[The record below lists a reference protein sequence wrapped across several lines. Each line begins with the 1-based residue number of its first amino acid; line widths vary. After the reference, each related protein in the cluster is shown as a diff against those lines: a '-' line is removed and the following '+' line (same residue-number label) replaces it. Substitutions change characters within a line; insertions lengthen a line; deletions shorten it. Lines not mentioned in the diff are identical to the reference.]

1 MTMVTT
7 VTTVRK
13 LTTVTTLTMVTLVTT
28 VTKVTRVT
36 TVKMVKRVKTVKT
49 ATMMKPVTTK
59 TKKTR
64 KTKKKKKKKIKIEKI
79 RSILECWKFRRLTLL
94 GKIAV
99 LKSLVA
105 SQLVYI
111 FSPLQ
116 TNHEAIK
123 EINTIFYKFLWNDKG
138 DKIKR
143 KIMIN
148 DYSEGGLKMID
159 IASFNKSLKATWI
172 QKYLDPESRSKWKR
186 LFDSELERNGGE
198 VILKGNLNKKDVNNL
213 KISDPFVKEILVIWS
228 EVFFRE
234 TIVSEEHLLSS
245 PLWQNSLIRIQN
257 KPVFYKDWLAKGITQ
272 VKHLMDESSN
282 FFSLAAFQIK
292 YNLQVRPLTFFGL
305 ISAVNRLRRQNT
317 KTQSKYENRF
327 SKFLMSQKPSKF
339 IYQEIVS
346 KNCERPISCQEK
358 WRKDINLNPKE
369 IINWKVAY
377 QTSFQCTKSSKLI
390 TFNFKLL
397 HRRLPT
403 NGFLKKVGLR
413 EDDKCSF
420 CNKETENLIH
430 LFWRCEKTKNFW
442 DSLFKW
448 MQSCQLSLS
457 EHNYLHIN
465 TALGLR
471 PDRSKHKLQINFC
484 CLLAKHHI
492 WLCRSKEHPPNLNN
506 FLHYL
511 KHIYQI
517 ENNASTV
524 KNKWE
529 PLLPYISLLT

>member
-1 MTMVTT
+1 
-7 VTTVRK
+7 
-13 LTTVTTLTMVTLVTT
+13 
-28 VTKVTRVT
+28 
-36 TVKMVKRVKTVKT
+36 
-49 ATMMKPVTTK
+49 
-59 TKKTR
+59 
-64 KTKKKKKKKIKIEKI
+64 
-79 RSILECWKFRRLTLL
+79 
-94 GKIAV
+94 
-99 LKSLVA
+99 
-105 SQLVYI
+105 
-111 FSPLQ
+111 
-116 TNHEAIK
+116 
-123 EINTIFYKFLWNDKG
+123 
-138 DKIKR
+138 
-143 KIMIN
+143 
-148 DYSEGGLKMID
+148 
-159 IASFNKSLKATWI
+159 
-172 QKYLDPESRSKWKR
+172 
-186 LFDSELERNGGE
+186 
-198 VILKGNLNKKDVNNL
+198 
-213 KISDPFVKEILVIWS
+213 
-228 EVFFRE
+228 
-234 TIVSEEHLLSS
+234 
-245 PLWQNSLIRIQN
+245 
-257 KPVFYKDWLAKGITQ
+257 
-272 VKHLMDESSN
+272 MDESSN

-317 KTQSKYENRF
+317 KTQSKYENCF

-358 WRKDINLNPKE
+358 WRKDINLPPKE
-369 IINWKVAY
+369 IINWKVVY

-403 NGFLKKVGLR
+403 NCFLKKVGLR
-413 EDDKCSF
+413 DDDKCSF

-448 MQSCQLSLS
+448 MQSCQLSLG

-484 CLLAKHHI
+484 CLIAKHYI
-492 WLCRSKEHPPNLNN
+492 WLCRLKEHPANLNN
-506 FLHYL
+506 FLLYL

-517 ENNASTV
+517 ENNASTE